1 MGENFVYFVLL
12 CFIPQGLGGGGS
24 FGVSILQ
31 SQTQSY
37 HMIQQ
42 LNS

>member
-12 CFIPQGLGGGGS
+12 CFIPQGLGGGS